1 MTCALEATRR
11 VPGSIGDRLNLRRG
25 REVVPGLRT
34 SRVQGGNIDV
44 ELGTGFGFT
53 PGSDRF
59 IVKAIFGYAFP
70 VPSKSTEADSSPKSL
85 KMGAPSRRYA
95 GCGWIKTPIG
105 R

>member
-1 MTCALEATRR
+1 VKSFLGVAHR
-11 VPGSIGDRLNLRRG
+11 VSKMDK
-25 REVVPGLRT
+25 
-34 SRVQGGNIDV
+34 IDV

-53 PGSDRF
+53 GSDRF

-70 VPSKSTEADSSPKSL
+70 VPSKSTEADSSPMSL
-85 KMGAPSRRYA
+85 KMGAPSRRCA